1 MMWRHNGK
9 PIANVN
15 MKVNTAFRNGEGGM
29 NAVVLLL
36 VWCVF
41 AALLGRRKR
50 DGRAKPNG
58 ME

>member
-1 MMWRHNGK
+1 MIWPNNGT
-9 PIANVN
+9 PIADVD

-36 VWCVF
+36 VWCGF
-41 AALLGRRKR
+41 AALLVRRKR